1 MRDKRKWADAGGSHV
16 GVLLLSKTG
25 IEGHVVFTF
34 QSALKMANPF
44 PSKKKKNNGQPIDIG
59 PFHAQVTIYVFPR
72 IGSCGFSVLSSLS
85 LSLCLLVFV
94 IAATNKVHH
103 IFTCITTMI
112 FPFCCFV
119 LDRIRIWN
127 YSL

>member
-44 PSKKKKNNGQPIDIG
+44 PSKKKKKTMANPLILGHSMPKLQFTSFPELG
-59 PFHAQVTIYVFPR
+59 HVVFQ
-72 IGSCGFSVLSSLS
+72 F
-85 LSLCLLVFV
+85 
-94 IAATNKVHH
+94 
-103 IFTCITTMI
+103 
-112 FPFCCFV
+112 
-119 LDRIRIWN
+119 
-127 YSL
+127 